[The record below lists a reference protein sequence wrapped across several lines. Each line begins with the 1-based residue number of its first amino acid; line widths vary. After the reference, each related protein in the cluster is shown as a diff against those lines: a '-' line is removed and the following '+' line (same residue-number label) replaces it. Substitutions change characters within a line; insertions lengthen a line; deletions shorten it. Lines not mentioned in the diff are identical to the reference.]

1 VRQYNVYIYIYSYIY
16 TQYYTSLIMK
26 PLCGTS
32 RRPCG
37 TNFAE
42 GPCTSCTPR
51 HSPRRNTYLHLECF
65 ISICYFQSAHP
76 FGFIRQL
83 VSYASP
89 VLLPSPHLPPAM
101 GSEQPATQTQAE
113 PCPIWV
119 AHGRSGHSNRIHI
132 APNCNSNYVHM
143 TPLVLGG
150 AWGVGTP
157 TLPTGFY
164 RKLGR
169 WGGGVGAS
177 RG

>member
-1 VRQYNVYIYIYSYIY
+1 MIYTYIYLWGNIPYVYTYIY

-83 VSYASP
+83 VSYVSP

-132 APNCNSNYVHM
+132 APNCNSKYVHM
-143 TPLVLGG
+143 TPLVLGEG
-150 AWGVGTP
+150 WGCWYPHP
-157 TLPTGFY
+157 TYKFFPD
-164 RKLGR
+164 LG
-169 WGGGVGAS
+169 
-177 RG
+177 